1 MAVLTPCR
9 SQPAGESFRSTVIVS
24 GHKSPAGQLLQND
37 LVPGK
42 RSTDRLFL
50 CNQQQQSLGFDEPSA
65 ILPSDQPFFLT
76 MYLRR
81 VCLCVALALPSWP
94 ALAQAPVFR
103 CGNEYTNDARQAEQ
117 RLCQVLEL
125 GPVTVP
131 GTQVM
136 RPAAPAPVPVLAD
149 KRSAASAEP
158 RLPQSNPQTRIDA
171 AVQRSRDADARQ
183 ILEAELLKA
192 QTRLAQTQAEF
203 KQGEPDKQGPEGRN
217 HQRYLDRVQA
227 MRSELVRQQADVT
240 SLQRELARLPSAA
253 VASTP

>member
-1 MAVLTPCR
+1 
-9 SQPAGESFRSTVIVS
+9 
-24 GHKSPAGQLLQND
+24 
-37 LVPGK
+37 
-42 RSTDRLFL
+42 
-50 CNQQQQSLGFDEPSA
+50 
-65 ILPSDQPFFLT
+65 
-76 MYLRR
+76 
-81 VCLCVALALPSWP
+81 
-94 ALAQAPVFR
+94 VFR

-136 RPAAPAPVPVLAD
+136 RPATPAPVPSAVPAD

-158 RLPQSNPQTRIDA
+158 RMPQSNPQTRIDA

-192 QTRLAQTQAEF
+192 QARLAQTQAEF
-203 KQGEPDKQGPEGRN
+203 KQGEPDKQGAEGRN

-227 MRSELVRQQADVT
+227 LRSELVRQQADVA
-240 SLQRELARLPSAA
+240 SLQRELARLP
-253 VASTP
+253 

>member
-1 MAVLTPCR
+1 MSQAPYCR
-9 SQPAGESFRSTVIVS
+9 LLHLISVS
-24 GHKSPAGQLLQND
+24 
-37 LVPGK
+37 
-42 RSTDRLFL
+42 
-50 CNQQQQSLGFDEPSA
+50 
-65 ILPSDQPFFLT
+65 
-76 MYLRR
+76 MYLRC
-81 VCLCVALALPSWP
+81 VCLCVALALPAWP

-136 RPAAPAPVPVLAD
+136 RPAAPAPVPATVLAPVPAD
-149 KRSAASAEP
+149 KRSSASAEP
-158 RLPQSNPQTRIDA
+158 RMPQSNPQTRIDA

-192 QTRLAQTQAEF
+192 QARLAQTQAEF
-203 KQGEPDKQGPEGRN
+203 KQGEPDKQGAEGRN

-227 MRSELVRQQADVT
+227 LRSELVRQQADVA
-240 SLQRELARLPSAA
+240 SLQRELARLP
-253 VASTP
+253 

>member
-1 MAVLTPCR
+1 
-9 SQPAGESFRSTVIVS
+9 
-24 GHKSPAGQLLQND
+24 
-37 LVPGK
+37 
-42 RSTDRLFL
+42 
-50 CNQQQQSLGFDEPSA
+50 
-65 ILPSDQPFFLT
+65 

-81 VCLCVALALPSWP
+81 VCLVVALALPSWP

-136 RPAAPAPVPVLAD
+136 RPAAPAPVSAPVSAPLPAD
-149 KRSAASAEP
+149 KRSSASAEP
-158 RLPQSNPQTRIDA
+158 RLPQSHPQTRIDA

-192 QTRLAQTQAEF
+192 QARLAQTQAEF

-227 MRSELVRQQADVT
+227 LRSELVRQQADVS

>member
-1 MAVLTPCR
+1 MSQASYCR
-9 SQPAGESFRSTVIVS
+9 
-24 GHKSPAGQLLQND
+24 LLH
-37 LVPGK
+37 LISVP
-42 RSTDRLFL
+42 
-50 CNQQQQSLGFDEPSA
+50 
-65 ILPSDQPFFLT
+65 

-81 VCLCVALALPSWP
+81 VCLCVALALPAWP

-136 RPAAPAPVPVLAD
+136 RPAALAPVPATVPAAVPAD
-149 KRSAASAEP
+149 KRSSASAEP

-192 QTRLAQTQAEF
+192 QARLAQTQAEF
-203 KQGEPDKQGPEGRN
+203 KQGEPDKQGAEGRN

-227 MRSELVRQQADVT
+227 LRSELVRQQADVA
-240 SLQRELARLPSAA
+240 SLQRELARLP
-253 VASTP
+253 

>member
-1 MAVLTPCR
+1 M
-9 SQPAGESFRSTVIVS
+9 
-24 GHKSPAGQLLQND
+24 
-37 LVPGK
+37 
-42 RSTDRLFL
+42 
-50 CNQQQQSLGFDEPSA
+50 
-65 ILPSDQPFFLT
+65 
-76 MYLRR
+76 
-81 VCLCVALALPSWP
+81 
-94 ALAQAPVFR
+94 AQAVFR

-117 RLCQVLEL
+117 RACQVLEL

-136 RPAAPAPVPVLAD
+136 RPAAPAPAD

-158 RLPQSNPQTRIDA
+158 RLPQSHPQTRIDA

-227 MRSELVRQQADVT
+227 LRSELVRQQADVS

>member
-1 MAVLTPCR
+1 M
-9 SQPAGESFRSTVIVS
+9 SQAPYC
-24 GHKSPAGQLLQND
+24 
-37 LVPGK
+37 
-42 RSTDRLFL
+42 RLFHL
-50 CNQQQQSLGFDEPSA
+50 ISVP
-65 ILPSDQPFFLT
+65 

-81 VCLCVALALPSWP
+81 VCLCVALALTAWP

-136 RPAAPAPVPVLAD
+136 RPAVPAPVPAD
-149 KRSAASAEP
+149 KRSSASAEP

-192 QTRLAQTQAEF
+192 QARLAQIQAEF
-203 KQGEPDKQGPEGRN
+203 KQGEPDKQGAEGRN

-227 MRSELVRQQADVT
+227 LRSELVRQQADVA
-240 SLQRELARLPSAA
+240 SLQRELARLP
-253 VASTP
+253 

>member
-1 MAVLTPCR
+1 MSQAPYCR
-9 SQPAGESFRSTVIVS
+9 
-24 GHKSPAGQLLQND
+24 LLH
-37 LVPGK
+37 LISVP
-42 RSTDRLFL
+42 
-50 CNQQQQSLGFDEPSA
+50 
-65 ILPSDQPFFLT
+65 

-81 VCLCVALALPSWP
+81 VCLCVALALPTCP

-136 RPAAPAPVPVLAD
+136 RPAVPAPVPAD
-149 KRSAASAEP
+149 KRSVSSAEP
-158 RLPQSNPQTRIDA
+158 RLPQSHPQTRIDA
-171 AVQRSRDADARQ
+171 AVQRSRDTDARQ

-192 QTRLAQTQAEF
+192 QARLAQIQAEF
-203 KQGEPDKQGPEGRN
+203 KQGEPDKQGAEGRN

-227 MRSELVRQQADVT
+227 LRSELVRQQADVT

-253 VASTP
+253 VASAP

>member
-1 MAVLTPCR
+1 MSQAPYCR
-9 SQPAGESFRSTVIVS
+9 
-24 GHKSPAGQLLQND
+24 LLH
-37 LVPGK
+37 LISVP
-42 RSTDRLFL
+42 
-50 CNQQQQSLGFDEPSA
+50 
-65 ILPSDQPFFLT
+65 

-81 VCLCVALALPSWP
+81 VCLCVALALPAWP

-136 RPAAPAPVPVLAD
+136 RPAAPVPVPAPVPAD
-149 KRSAASAEP
+149 KRSSASAEP

-192 QTRLAQTQAEF
+192 QARLAQTQAEF
-203 KQGEPDKQGPEGRN
+203 KQGEPDKQGAEGRN

-227 MRSELVRQQADVT
+227 LRSELVRQQADVA

>member
-1 MAVLTPCR
+1 MSQAPYCR
-9 SQPAGESFRSTVIVS
+9 VS
-24 GHKSPAGQLLQND
+24 NS
-37 LVPGK
+37 
-42 RSTDRLFL
+42 
-50 CNQQQQSLGFDEPSA
+50 
-65 ILPSDQPFFLT
+65 FFLT

-81 VCLCVALALPSWP
+81 VCLVVALALPSWP

-136 RPAAPAPVPVLAD
+136 RPAAPAPVTAPVSAPLPAD
-149 KRSAASAEP
+149 KRSSASAEP
-158 RLPQSNPQTRIDA
+158 RLPQSPPQTRIDA

-192 QTRLAQTQAEF
+192 QARLAQTQAEF

-227 MRSELVRQQADVT
+227 LRSELVRQQADVA